1 MLLRTDLDI
10 YKYDRTGLFIMVPY
24 ITLKKVFYMI
34 AIMEFYYMQCRS
46 VEKCF
51 FVGDIKISI

>member
-24 ITLKKVFYMI
+24 ITLKDDVSYMI

-51 FVGDIKISI
+51 LVFCGGY